1 MRLLLLSALLV
12 YSCTATMAQELV
24 WTTSLDSAKVAAV
37 ENDAAILL
45 VFAGSDWCRPCIQLK
60 ENILSQPAFA
70 AATADE
76 LVILYADFPARKKNQ
91 LSDAQTK
98 QNEAL
103 AERYNK
109 LGAFPKLVLLNSDEE
124 LLAEP
129 EYKGQ
134 SVEAFVDLLTKRD

>member
-1 MRLLLLSALLV
+1 MLLFALFVLGHN
-12 YSCTATMAQELV
+12 AAWAQELV
-24 WTTSLDSAKVAAV
+24 WTTSLDSAKVAAAG
-37 ENDAAILL
+37 NDAAILL

-60 ENILSQPAFA
+60 ENILTQPAFA

-76 LVILYADFPARKKNQ
+76 LVILYADFPARKKNR
-91 LSDAQTK
+91 LSESQTRH
-98 QNEAL
+98 NEAL
-103 AERYNK
+103 AERYNQ